1 MLKIGWH
8 IVIGELDY
16 NNWETIDRPNS
27 LSWKLRDPNYTNTI
41 SAKLKV
47 QLSFFFHF
55 LTVISK
61 SIWINLTQKSGIVSA
76 FLSNEYNNTIK
87 LKQIYIIYHVALAY
101 MINVEF
107 ILMMESTQYQ
117 LKSKDILI

>member
-1 MLKIGWH
+1 M
-8 IVIGELDY
+8 
-16 NNWETIDRPNS
+16 
-27 LSWKLRDPNYTNTI
+27 
-41 SAKLKV
+41 